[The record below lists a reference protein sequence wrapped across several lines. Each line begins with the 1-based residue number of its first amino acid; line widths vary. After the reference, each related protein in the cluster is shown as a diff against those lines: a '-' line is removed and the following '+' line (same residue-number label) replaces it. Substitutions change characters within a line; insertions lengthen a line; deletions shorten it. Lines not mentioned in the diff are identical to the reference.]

1 MGQARICDKCKRVL
15 EYAPDTK
22 IKIYVHPFGESDY
35 ELCAECTAELREWL
49 DSENPFSKL
58 RKEIT

>member
-15 EYAPDTK
+15 NYAPDTK
-22 IKIYVHPFGESDY
+22 IKIYAHPFGDVDY
-35 ELCAECTAELREWL
+35 ELCTKCTAELREWL

-58 RKEIT
+58 RKEVT